1 MPQYYVGNPANESN
15 IRGLV
20 DDIHETVADE
30 LTQNYLDGKE
40 LKGAWKLLGIFGP
53 STTVGVFEEIFEF
66 TENSGAY
73 FLNGVQIFT
82 TTMSSVAISAA
93 IAGALAATFGPL
105 ALPITAGSVVL
116 WAGVAIVGG
125 QLTEAYSEIFES
137 TVIDP
142 FLPSSFEFQLISGT
156 EIKGGALY
164 EATLSDAEINAA
176 IADLLTKAAE
186 PNGIDTPQVG
196 MTVEVTPDNGAT
208 TTYALLQENVLEII
222 ARPTQ
227 TTTGVSA
234 SWDWAID
241 AHGNTTTNNAIV
253 VDAFSSGLNVNGLI
267 AIAANSQLAIKMPV
281 SNGTTDLMVRA
292 DKLGVPGQS
301 AASTGGLQVG
311 IGDDTS
317 LGFLNYNGRG
327 LGNGPEQYYAVG
339 ADGSDELSGSNG
351 DDFLFGDF
359 QSESQGSGDD
369 HILGWEGNDY
379 IQGGGGADHLYAGL
393 GSDDVKGGDGDDHIY
408 GDGDADNLH
417 QGGASDGD
425 SSLAGGDGDDHI
437 WGGGGADN
445 LFGGGD
451 NDYLNGGTGDDKIR
465 GNSGFDTA
473 DYSESSSPVTVTILA
488 DNDPDTIEL
497 GTTNYRVEGD
507 VNVGVDLVSSVESF
521 LGTDA
526 GADFIDF
533 ADSQKSIYF
542 GPGGSANKYQ
552 KFGSFDPSIIEAYT
566 RIGITTTSVIK
577 EGKGFQDAEA
587 EFVDFEN
594 VRGSEFADW
603 IAIETTDDAG
613 ATIEIDGG
621 GGNDNLHVGKVRA
634 IVNGGDD
641 NDTIY
646 TSGGVN
652 EVYGGA
658 GIDHFELGSNARVED
673 ATDQET
679 ADFGSLSLTGGVQFP
694 WQETGYAYWQ
704 PFSAILMGTPTIAG
718 NFIDTW
724 SLFALDVKF
733 MSWMRYGLSEDGYL
747 VAQLGQGLGGF
758 VGVKDYQMNMDN
770 GLGTAGITIVV
781 VDYVEAVSVALSEFK
796 KFVTLALQQ
805 GFGITLDNFDPLVID
820 LDKDGLD
827 LTRQNQREVYFDLD
841 ADGFGERTGWVRED
855 DGLLAIDLNSD
866 DQINDI
872 GELFGDAE
880 TSGLTA
886 LAAYD
891 SNSDGVIN
899 ALDAQFSDLLIWQ
912 DLNQNGV
919 TDAGELNDLAT
930 HGIIEISLTGRAPD
944 VALSGGNE
952 IREVADV
959 SFSDGSTSIAG
970 DVWFDASQV
979 DSKYLG
985 DVTISATAAALPSI
999 RGFGNI
1005 KDLRSEMSLNATLLT
1020 QVSDFTQ
1027 LAGTLDWQTYQADVQ
1042 AILYEWAGVSAEP
1055 ATALGTEG
1063 FDLRKLAYLET
1074 AADMDLAPRDEI
1086 SGDVLDTN
1094 VAELQAVWDEAVAT
1108 QTARLLFQAQYASHL
1123 TGITYNL
1130 DQDIFEADNSNAL
1143 ADTFSSFFTALP
1155 VDATLALT
1163 DWQDNYA
1170 PALAAAISI
1179 MERNDGIDMRTDFI
1193 IGQLARAHDSADT
1206 LTLAELVSGLGYDN
1220 IYLDGAFSR
1229 TEDGGT
1235 HVYVGTS
1242 ADETFTGGNGQ
1253 DAYIFEQGSIG
1264 HDTIIDA
1271 EPGSTPWGDRLRL
1284 VDLNPEDVTIA
1295 RNGVDLVVTV
1305 NATGETIT
1313 VQNQY
1318 DTPVF
1323 AQSGRQ
1329 ASANWGIEDIQFAD
1343 GSIFEA
1349 VEIGEAVGRGLDGQ
1363 DDILDGT
1370 GFDDQLNGGTGND
1383 TLRGGDGGDM
1393 YVFGLGS
1400 GHDIIEDK
1408 MLDPFNDRQDLLVVT
1423 DGLSLDDMMFTRVAD
1438 SNDLSI
1444 TFSTSGA
1451 ENDSLTL
1458 LGQFTYSHLGYDNE
1472 YAVDQR
1478 IEAFASN
1485 QDAPINWVDVQQR
1498 VIETYTTDGNDITYG
1513 FGTSDLFG
1521 ASAGDDWLS
1530 GGDSGD
1536 VYEFG
1541 FGSGHD
1547 TIEDNQIF
1555 QEINFNILPG
1565 TEGLAGDDYLLFGD
1579 GITVADVTFSVVDGT
1594 RDLLISIDDDP
1605 AVAGA
1610 SDTMRIVN
1618 QFDGQRIDLFS
1629 LFDIA
1634 WFDRV
1639 EQFVFGDGTVL
1650 TWEDILDIVTVGD
1663 AGDNSLIG
1671 DHRADTIVG
1680 NEGNDHLSG
1689 GDDSDTYVYNLGDGN
1704 DIIEDNQHDIFTPSE
1719 DILQFGAG
1727 ITSSDVSF
1735 SYGPSD
1741 NDVLLSLT
1749 DGSTITL
1756 VNQLAGYDSHIFGIN
1771 WTDRIETLEFTDAQG
1786 QVVETIGWDAIM
1798 TALVTQQQTAG
1809 DDTIN
1814 GIDSDFGAWSDII
1827 DAGAGNDTIFG
1838 RGGHDTITG
1847 GTGDDTSDGG
1857 WGNDTYIFNPGDGI
1871 DTIQDTGSGLDS
1883 ADKLI
1888 IGYNVADVSV
1898 ARPAG
1903 TNNIVLTFAGSTDQ
1917 ITVIN
1922 ALSGQAESAI
1932 ETYEFLDATW
1942 TPVSIAQSLV
1952 DGQVTEG
1959 ADVIIGTGVVNGLGG
1974 NDLIWGEG
1982 AADTLSGGLGDDF
1995 LDGGAG
2001 TDTYLYSAG
2010 DGHDTIQ
2017 DIGNGLDTDD
2027 LLQITGYTRAQTT
2040 IEVIDG
2046 LNQIDLVFTGSGDR
2060 ISLINPL
2067 DSTASF
2073 RGINLI
2079 EFVDEGVIWTTAD
2092 LSALVVTA
2100 QATSGDDQIT
2110 GSGVGD
2116 VIDGGAGDDDIDA
2129 GSGEDDISGGAGNDR
2144 LEGGTHNDTY
2154 RFGQGDGQ
2162 DTITDTG
2169 NGLDWADRLI
2179 ISDYLSSQTI
2189 VQRVAGTENILLTF
2203 AGSTDSITL
2212 VKALTGSYLNQIETY
2227 EFTAD
2232 GTLWTPTDLAAQIL
2246 LQEVTAG
2253 DDDLQGFDTADVI
2266 SGGVGNDSIHGHG
2279 GDDTISGDIG
2289 DDFLNGGK
2297 GDDVFFYTIGDGHDT
2312 IHDQGDGLDTSDI
2325 LKISGYTSAQT
2336 TIEIVDGMN
2345 QIDLVFTLDGDR
2357 ISLINPLDSFASLRG
2372 INLIEF
2378 VDEGVTW
2385 NSADLSAA
2393 VMAAQSTPGD
2403 DMITGSDVNDIISG
2417 GLGNDTIDGGT
2428 GNDTY
2433 LYSAGDGHDTIDD
2446 NGNGLDTSDI
2456 LKISG
2461 YTRAQTTIEIVSGMS
2476 QIDLVFTGTGDRI
2489 SLIDAL
2495 VTSPSFR
2502 GINLIEFVDEGVTW
2516 DTTDLGAAV
2525 MAAQSTSGDDT
2536 ITGSD
2541 IDDIITGGLGN
2552 DTIDGGKGDDT
2563 FIFNL
2568 GDGHDTIADNGD
2580 GLSNDDRLII
2590 NGYLVEDVIA
2600 TGIGG
2605 NDVELTFAGTS
2616 DKITLLNA
2624 MASGVF
2630 QTIDYY
2636 EFVSGGTTTVWT
2648 KQDLIDAVASSSAV
2662 THLGTT
2668 GVDIISG
2675 STGDDVING
2684 LAGDDTLNGKAGA
2697 DVYLYA
2703 SGDGNDTIDDDIYAL
2718 GDVLRFTDL
2727 NAADVQLSKS
2737 GNDLLIKDLTTGQT
2751 ITDLWHFYSTPYW
2764 GVETI
2769 EFADGSSWD
2778 YAQISEHAWIRGTAA
2793 NETLT
2798 GSTSADTLDGQ
2809 AGNDTLKGK
2818 AGDDVYIYSSGD
2830 GDDTIDEGVYAVGD
2844 VLRFTDL
2851 NAADVQLSKSVN
2863 DLFITDVTTG
2873 QVITDKWH
2881 FYSTAH
2887 WGIETIEFADGSSW
2901 DYETIGAVATIGT
2914 TALADTA
2921 SGTTGDDLIIG
2932 LGGNDTLTGLA
2943 GADTFV
2949 FAAGDGTDTITDFSV
2964 ADADR
2969 IDVSAYGFA
2978 SNTGFTGFN
2987 FNGTDT
2993 VVDFNGTDQ
3002 VTVAGVDLTTLPNPD
3017 DVFIFT

>member
-1 MPQYYVGNPANESN
+1 MTFQFSDAQIAEIDLLAAGNGSPPHN
-15 IRGLV
+15 
-20 DDIHETVADE
+20 
-30 LTQNYLDGKE
+30 
-40 LKGAWKLLGIFGP
+40 FP
-53 STTVGVFEEIFEF
+53 SRP
-66 TENSGAY
+66 NSGAY
-73 FLNGVQIFT
+73 DYILH
-82 TTMSSVAISAA
+82 
-93 IAGALAATFGPL
+93 
-105 ALPITAGSVVL
+105 
-116 WAGVAIVGG
+116 
-125 QLTEAYSEIFES
+125 
-137 TVIDP
+137 
-142 FLPSSFEFQLISGT
+142 LI
-156 EIKGGALY
+156 
-164 EATLSDAEINAA
+164 
-176 IADLLTKAAE
+176 
-186 PNGIDTPQVG
+186 
-196 MTVEVTPDNGAT
+196 
-208 TTYALLQENVLEII
+208 
-222 ARPTQ
+222 
-227 TTTGVSA
+227 
-234 SWDWAID
+234 
-241 AHGNTTTNNAIV
+241 
-253 VDAFSSGLNVNGLI
+253 
-267 AIAANSQLAIKMPV
+267 
-281 SNGTTDLMVRA
+281 
-292 DKLGVPGQS
+292 
-301 AASTGGLQVG
+301 
-311 IGDDTS
+311 
-317 LGFLNYNGRG
+317 
-327 LGNGPEQYYAVG
+327 
-339 ADGSDELSGSNG
+339 
-351 DDFLFGDF
+351 
-359 QSESQGSGDD
+359 SQGSDPANGPAQGVDNG
-369 HILGWEGNDY
+369 IWNWFLGAVQANRGEGAFGVFIREYTSEQRN
-379 IQGGGGADHLYAGL
+379 IRTGVTVSQEEM
-393 GSDDVKGGDGDDHIY
+393 
-408 GDGDADNLH
+408 N
-417 QGGASDGD
+417 GASDGIAAD
-425 SSLAGGDGDDHI
+425 VLEFIRQNKTLPDQQQMGMLDLVAVDRELPGVGYAGWSGNILFPALGSPQFFDYVIPDETDGYDFFAMIRSATHALSAASGSPVTDIVDGLQVVWGVSFGNSSTVEFSNLQTVVDKATTFFQNLYGEELVTPVFGGNILNSAVLTFANSFLFSDIVLGRSGADTVQATTRDNLVHAGAGDDLI
-437 WGGGGADN
+437 IASDAS
-445 LFGGGD
+445 LFENPFFD
-451 NDYLNGGTGDDKIR
+451 SDLIDGGTGYDTVSYANADPIQVIFYAKDSIANFVAEVDKSWTP
-465 GNSGFDTA
+465 GA
-473 DYSESSSPVTVTILA
+473 DYLYNIEKIIGSSSSTSPDTLDFSNSEASIYYGQDSSTGAYYSYGGHELSEYQNNTILGL
-488 DNDPDTIEL
+488 DL
-497 GTTNYRVEGD
+497 GTVVT
-507 VNVGVDLVSSVESF
+507 
-521 LGTDA
+521 
-526 GADFIDF
+526 
-533 ADSQKSIYF
+533 Q
-542 GPGGSANKYQ
+542 
-552 KFGSFDPSIIEAYT
+552 
-566 RIGITTTSVIK
+566 
-577 EGKGFQDAEA
+577 GKGFFDPQVEL
-587 EFVDFEN
+587 ESFEN
-594 VRGSEFADW
+594 IIGSDYGDIISVRPSSNGGPIHPEVS
-603 IAIETTDDAG
+603 T
-613 ATIEIDGG
+613 IDGG
-621 GGNDNLHVGKVRA
+621 GGNDILYAGKTKTIIDGGIGQDTVYTSGA
-634 IVNGGDD
+634 LSIVYGGDD
-641 NDTIY
+641 QDTFKLGPNTFVMDASDDEQIQFGKFVL
-646 TSGGVN
+646 SGG
-652 EVYGGA
+652 
-658 GIDHFELGSNARVED
+658 I
-673 ATDQET
+673 
-679 ADFGSLSLTGGVQFP
+679 QFQ
-694 WQETGYAYWQ
+694 WQEGEFAYWQ
-704 PFSAILMGTPTIAG
+704 PFSALAQGARGGLSGM
-718 NFIDTW
+718 
-724 SLFALDVKF
+724 FAEFWTTFSMDIQF
-733 MSWMRYGLSEDGYL
+733 MSWMRYAQTETGQLIAQMGRGY
-747 VAQLGQGLGGF
+747 GQIIIENYEMVLETGRAIGNIAVF
-758 VGVKDYQMNMDN
+758 AVDMVETVQVNMS
-770 GLGTAGITIVV
+770 AF
-781 VDYVEAVSVALSEFK
+781 A
-796 KFVTLALQQ
+796 KFIDLALQA
-805 GFGITLDNFDPLVID
+805 GFGVRAGSYDPLVID

-827 LTRQNQREVYFDLD
+827 LTRQNQGDVYFDLD
-841 ADGFGERTGWVRED
+841 GDGFGERTGWVRED
-855 DGLLAIDLNSD
+855 DGLLAIDLDGNGEID
-866 DQINDI
+866 DIS
-872 GELFGDAE
+872 ELFGDE
-880 TSGLTA
+880 NTSGLQA

-891 SNSDGVIN
+891 SNGDGVIN
-899 ALDAQFSDLLIWQ
+899 AQDVQFSDLLIWQ
-912 DLNQNGV
+912 DLNQDGI
-919 TDAGELNDLAT
+919 TDPGELSDLAT
-930 HGIIEISLTGRAPD
+930 HGIVEISLTGRDPD
-944 VALSGGNE
+944 ETLLGGNDV
-952 IREVADV
+952 REVADV
-959 SFSDGSTSIAG
+959 TFSDGSTSIAG
-970 DVWFDASQV
+970 DVWFDVNQI

-985 DVTISATAAALPSI
+985 DTTISAAAAALPML
-999 RGFGNI
+999 RGFG
-1005 KDLRSEMSLNATLLT
+1005 DMASLQVVMSSDASLLSLVTDFTLLPAS
-1020 QVSDFTQ
+1020 SDWASYT
-1027 LAGTLDWQTYQADVQ
+1027 AATSN
-1042 AILYEWAGVSAEP
+1042 ILINWAGVAGV
-1055 ATALGTEG
+1055 TADPLGTNG
-1063 FDLRKLAYLET
+1063 FDLQKLAYLET
-1074 AADMDLAPRDEI
+1074 SSGLLLAPRDEVT
-1086 SGDVLDTN
+1086 GDVLDTN
-1094 VAELQAVWDEAVAT
+1094 ADELLDAWNEAVT
-1108 QTARLLFQAQYASHL
+1108 NQTGRLLFQAQFSGYLS
-1123 TGITYNL
+1123 
-1130 DQDIFEADNSNAL
+1130 DISYDADEGVFNAAAGNPTAL
-1143 ADTFSSFFTALP
+1143 ADTFTNFLAALP
-1155 VDATLALT
+1155 ADPVAAEQMWSGTFG
-1163 DWQDNYA
+1163 
-1170 PALAAAISI
+1170 PALSAAITI
-1179 MERNDGIDMRTDFI
+1179 MKRHDGINMRSDFVT
-1193 IGQLARAHDSADT
+1193 GQLVKAHDASIHNVS
-1206 LTLAELVSGLGYDN
+1206 LGELVTGLGLDN
-1220 IYLDGAFSR
+1220 VIVDGPYQRGSA
-1229 TEDGGT
+1229 EGVL
-1235 HVYVGTS
+1235 VYVGT
-1242 ADETFTGGNGQ
+1242 AGNDTFQGGNAQ
-1253 DAYIFEQGSIG
+1253 DVYVFDTVIG
-1264 HDTIIDA
+1264 HDTIVDA
-1271 EPGSTPWGDRLRL
+1271 ETGHTPWGDRLRFVHL
-1284 VDLNPEDVTIA
+1284 DEDDVEMS
-1295 RNGVDLVVTV
+1295 RDGFDLVITV
-1305 NATGETIT
+1305 SATGETVR
-1313 VQNQY
+1313 VQNQFA
-1318 DTPVF
+1318 TPEYNQ
-1323 AQSGRQ
+1323 AGRQ
-1329 ASANWGIEDIQFAD
+1329 ISSNWGIEDIQFAD
-1343 GSIFEA
+1343 GTIFEA
-1349 VEIGEAVGRGLDGQ
+1349 IDIGAAVHKGSDATADHIIGTAFDDEINGGLL
-1363 DDILDGT
+1363 DDILE
-1370 GFDDQLNGGTGND
+1370 
-1383 TLRGGDGGDM
+1383 GGDGGDF
-1393 YVFGLGS
+1393 YVYQAGG
-1400 GHDIIEDK
+1400 GHDIIRDE
-1408 MLDPFNDRQDLLVVT
+1408 MANPFNDRQDLLMLV
-1423 DGLSLDDMMFTRVAD
+1423 DGLSLDDMRYERIGNSD
-1438 SNDLSI
+1438 DLTI
-1444 TFSTSGA
+1444 TFSDDP
-1451 ENDSLTL
+1451 NDTNSILIE
-1458 LGQFTYSHLGYDNE
+1458 GQFAYSGLGYDNE
-1472 YAVDQR
+1472 YALDQR
-1478 IEAFASN
+1478 IEGFGSLE
-1485 QDAPINWVDVQQR
+1485 DAPINWVEVQQR
-1498 VIETYTTDGNDITYG
+1498 VIETYTTSGDDITYG
-1513 FGTSDLFG
+1513 FGTTDIFD
-1521 ASAGDDWLS
+1521 ASAGNDWLS

-1536 VYEFG
+1536 LYQFG

-1547 TIEDNQIF
+1547 TIEDNQLY
-1555 QEINFNILPG
+1555 QEIFLNVLPG
-1565 TEGLAGDDYLLFGD
+1565 GEALGGDDYLAFGQ

-1605 AVAGA
+1605 DTAGA

-1629 LFDIA
+1629 LFGIA

-1639 EQFVFGDGTVL
+1639 EQFAFSDGTVM
-1650 TWEDILDIVTVGD
+1650 TWEDVLDIVTVGD

-1671 DHRADTIVG
+1671 DHRADTLVG

-1704 DIIEDNQHDIFTPSE
+1704 DVIEDNQYDIFTPSE
-1719 DILQFGAG
+1719 DKLQFGAG

-1735 SYGPSD
+1735 SYGPTD

-1814 GIDSDFGAWSDII
+1814 GIDSDFGAWSDLI

-1857 WGNDTYIFNPGDGI
+1857 WGNDTYIFNPGDGT

-1883 ADKLI
+1883 ADKLV

-1922 ALSGQAESAI
+1922 ALSGQSESAI

-2017 DIGNGLDTDD
+2017 DIGNGLDADD

-2079 EFVDEGVIWTTAD
+2079 EFVDEGVTWTTAD
-2092 LSALVVTA
+2092 LSALVVAA

-2110 GSGVGD
+2110 GSDVGD

-2129 GSGEDDISGGAGNDR
+2129 GGGEDDISGGAGNDR
-2144 LEGGTHNDTY
+2144 LDGGTHNDTY

-2212 VKALTGSYLNQIETY
+2212 VKALTGTYLNQIETY

-2266 SGGVGNDSIHGHG
+2266 SAGVGNDSIHGHG

-2289 DDFLNGGK
+2289 NDFLDGGI
-2297 GDDVFFYTIGDGHDT
+2297 GDDTFFYTIGDGHDT

-2345 QIDLVFTLDGDR
+2345 QIDLVFALDGDR

-2393 VMAAQSTPGD
+2393 VMAAQSTSGD
-2403 DMITGSDVNDIISG
+2403 DVITGSEVNDIISG

-2428 GNDTY
+2428 GEDTY

-2461 YTRAQTTIEIVSGMS
+2461 YTRAQMTIEIVNGMS

-2932 LGGNDTLTGLA
+2932 LAGDDTLTGLA

-2949 FAAGDGTDTITDFSV
+2949 FAAGDGSDTITDFSV
-2964 ADADR
+2964 TDADR
-2969 IDVSAYGFA
+2969 LDVSAYGLT
-2978 SNTGFTGFN
+2978 SHTGFTGFN